1 MQNELKGFYFKLILI
16 SKLVQSG
23 SKALQFDDKISMNTK
38 NQTLKRKK
46 NETKNSLTCLKAKT
60 FKLKI
65 RKFGKKGKEKKER
78 HCLT

>member
-1 MQNELKGFYFKLILI
+1 
-16 SKLVQSG
+16 
-23 SKALQFDDKISMNTK
+23 MNTK

-65 RKFGKKGKEKKER
+65 KKFGKKGKEKKKKDTVLHR
-78 HCLT
+78 RKGNRK

>member
-38 NQTLKRKK
+38 NQTLKRK
-46 NETKNSLTCLKAKT
+46 
-60 FKLKI
+60 I
-65 RKFGKKGKEKKER
+65 KGN
-78 HCLT
+78 

>member
-1 MQNELKGFYFKLILI
+1 
-16 SKLVQSG
+16 
-23 SKALQFDDKISMNTK
+23 MNTK